1 MLFRSYSRRFKT
13 EVPYCSD
20 SNGYWRFRR
29 LRDVLASGSDVC
41 LQVLTHPGWWM
52 DVPMPPR
59 HRVFR
64 SAFGRAHAAISLYDS
79 AIAAHGRE
87 NFAGRAD
94 ALKILRGVPAGRYAL
109 LDFLW
114 MTGEMATLYL
124 ELWRLHESQVSGLCR
139 AALQK
144 QWHVS
149 AQELDNFFQNPNLNI
164 DATRMFTEL
173 FGCSFH
179 EVARVGVDSYLEC
192 ARLCKTLLRG
202 RGAATTQQLE
212 DGCVALCRIIAA
224 LAAWGTAQPIGYDG
238 LADLDTVNVSH
249 CDTANV
255 PYTNRA
261 NDLGNT
267 SVNCDTMTWEQ
278 FKAAQ
283 TQDGTS
289 RAVV

>member
-1 MLFRSYSRRFKT
+1 MGHHIGLHFDAAFHVVSDAAQLSSLVRDEADLLHNTFGTRPVAFSFHNPVETHLRFDHEIYGGLVNCYSRRFKT

-212 DGCVALCRIIAA
+212 DGCVALCRIIAE
-224 LAAWGTAQPIGYDG
+224 IG
-238 LADLDTVNVSH
+238 
-249 CDTANV
+249 
-255 PYTNRA
+255 RA
-261 NDLGNT
+261 H
-267 SVNCDTMTWEQ
+267 V
-278 FKAAQ
+278 
-283 TQDGTS
+283 
-289 RAVV
+289 